1 MKGAKALP
9 RFQCI
14 ASDFGVAVH
23 RPALGA
29 RNLLEISMR
38 MYIVRLQGK
47 IFGIRGLLRTLST
60 CGVWPDSL
68 GKRGRS

>member
-38 MYIVRLQGK
+38 MYIVRFEGK
-47 IFGIRGLLRTLST
+47 IFGIRSLLRALLA
-60 CGVWPDSL
+60 CAVWPDNL
-68 GKRGRS
+68 G